1 MRNSIPFPFQ
11 LGLLALVGAQAPSSS
26 SICDYYANP
35 GSSGNATAA
44 VAQRQWITKFV
55 VNVFAGN
62 STLFS
67 GTSVAGI
74 LTASSYNGTVIRLAK
89 YFDGTLYSTDGTSG
103 QPQAVNWLDDGG
115 VVTMSS
121 GIVANSNTT
130 NQ

>member
-1 MRNSIPFPFQ
+1 MRNFIPFSFS
-11 LGLLALVGAQAPSSS
+11 LHLLALVGAQAPSGTST
-26 SICDYYANP
+26 CDYYARSDNT
-35 GSSGNATAA
+35 GNAT
-44 VAQRQWITKFV
+44 VAQQRWITNFV

-67 GTSVAGI
+67 GTSVTGI
-74 LTASSYNGTVIRLAK
+74 LTSSVFNGTAVRLAK
-89 YFDGTLYSTDGTSG
+89 YFDGTIYSTDGTTG

-121 GIVANSNTT
+121 GLIANSNTT